1 MDKIG
6 IKRRGIW
13 IALVIAAVMS
23 AAAFTQAPTPTPYV
37 NASAV
42 PRLVIRNGVMTW
54 VNTQAFKPVPSALLK
69 QGESVCRI
77 FDTPTQ
83 KYRAAGYHPRA
94 LNAEGK
100 PFPGG
105 GYFCVKK

>member
-1 MDKIG
+1 MRSTTQWFMQKG
-6 IKRRGIW
+6 LRLLVVA
-13 IALVIAAVMS
+13 ALMAGSSVHV
-23 AAAFTQAPTPTPYV
+23 AAAPNDP
-37 NASAV
+37 NV
-42 PRLVIRNGVMTW
+42 PRLVMRNGVMTW
-54 VNTQAFKPVPSALLK
+54 VNTRAFQPVPAALLK
-69 QGESVCRI
+69 QGEAVCRI

-83 KYRAAGYHPRA
+83 KYRPAGYHPRA

>member
-1 MDKIG
+1 M
-6 IKRRGIW
+6 
-13 IALVIAAVMS
+13 M
-23 AAAFTQAPTPTPYV
+23 AFI
-37 NASAV
+37 ASASAQNMRAVPDPTV
-42 PRLVIRNGVMTW
+42 PRLVIQNGVMTW
-54 VNTQAFKPVPSALLK
+54 VNTRAFKPVPSALLK